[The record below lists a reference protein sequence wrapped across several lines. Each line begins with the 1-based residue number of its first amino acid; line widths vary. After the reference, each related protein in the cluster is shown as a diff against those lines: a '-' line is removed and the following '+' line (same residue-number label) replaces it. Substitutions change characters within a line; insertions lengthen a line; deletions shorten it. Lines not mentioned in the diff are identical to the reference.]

1 MKPLCGG
8 KPLRDLDLLAL
19 DPDAKFKGLQESW
32 AYRLFNPPELA
43 PSEALLRASTTLCDA
58 AYRQPIKAR
67 VASLLAGSG
76 EHFAKAF
83 ELLWWIVRA
92 VVPAVLQT
100 LIRLINRL
108 VLRTSE
114 RRT

>member
-1 MKPLCGG
+1 
-8 KPLRDLDLLAL
+8 LRELDPLAL
-19 DPDAKFKGLQESW
+19 NSKAKFKGLQERW
-32 AYRLFNPPELA
+32 AYRLFSPPELGL
-43 PSEALLRASTTLCDA
+43 PEALLRASTTLCDA
-58 AYRQPIKAR
+58 AHRQATKAR

-83 ELLWWIVRA
+83 ELMWWIFRA
-92 VVPAVLQT
+92 VVPEVLQT

-108 VLRTSE
+108 VFRTFE